1 MMHKLMD
8 LKERLCRELEE
19 YADKDG
25 LDVGG
30 LEVVDKLA
38 HAVKNIGKIIE
49 MMDEEEEYS
58 MAGSRRSY
66 AGGGSYNSYEG
77 GGSYDNSYERGGNS
91 YARGRGR
98 NAKRD
103 SMGRYSRRRSRYSMA
118 GDGMAAQLEELMQQA
133 PDEQTRMELERM
145 MQRFE

>member
-58 MAGSRRSY
+58 MAGGRSY
-66 AGGGSYNSYEG
+66 RGSYEG
-77 GGSYDNSYERGGNS
+77 GGSYRGGSYEGGSYGGGSYERGGYS
-91 YARGRGR
+91 SRGRR

-103 SMGRYSRRRSRYSMA
+103 SMGRYSRRRSMA
-118 GDGMAAQLEELMQQA
+118 GEDIASQLEELMQQA
-133 PDEQTRMELERM
+133 PDEQTRMELQRM
-145 MQRFE
+145 IQRFE

>member
-1 MMHKLMD
+1 MHKLMD

-58 MAGSRRSY
+58 MAGGRSY
-66 AGGGSYNSYEG
+66 RGGSYEG
-77 GGSYDNSYERGGNS
+77 GSYGGGSYERGGYS
-91 YARGRGR
+91 SRGRR

-103 SMGRYSRRRSRYSMA
+103 SMGRYSRRRSMA
-118 GDGMAAQLEELMQQA
+118 GEDIATQLEDLMQQA
-133 PDEQTRMELERM
+133 PDEQTRMELQRM
-145 MQRFE
+145 IQRFE